1 MIVRLTVTILKSHR
15 GILRRTMMMEFE
27 TPDQI
32 NEDLEIVKDTEKAKG
47 LISSPSIVGIRKLFD
62 S

>member
-1 MIVRLTVTILKSHR
+1 
-15 GILRRTMMMEFE
+15 MMEFE

-47 LISSPSIVGIRKLFD
+47 LNSSPSIVGIRKLFD